1 MWMDI
6 LNRILLIV
14 LVMSS
19 LNVMR
24 HLYYFAQAW
33 FVSDSDNPQKYK
45 ISDNS
50 LWIVSISIS
59 YIVTS
64 IISGVFM

>member
-6 LNRILLIV
+6 LNKILLIV

-19 LNVMR
+19 LNVTR
-24 HLYYFAQAW
+24 HLYYFVQAW
-33 FVSDSDNPQKYK
+33 FASDSDNPQKYK
-45 ISDNS
+45 ISNNS

-59 YIVTS
+59 YIITS
-64 IISGVFM
+64 IISGVYM